1 MPAKKPVPPKNLV
14 VTKGGVVRSTMSNGN
29 GGLSFGRMVGG
40 AVTLLVVAV
49 TIWSIIWV
57 PLVLA
62 SYGVTKLKEAV
73 GDVWGKKK

>member
-1 MPAKKPVPPKNLV
+1 
-14 VTKGGVVRSTMSNGN
+14 MSNGN

-49 TIWSIIWV
+49 TIWSIIWGTVKDTPIEWAELGGYMKDAV